1 MQVQFLMHA
10 VLHNWYDTG
19 IIKKVYQNR
28 KSVLGYVPSD
38 VNHAASN
45 GSMLHLKIVESIQSK
60 SLSRPKT
67 NVDRRNFE
75 DHKKAMYF

>member
-45 GSMLHLKIVESIQSK
+45 GSMLRLKIVESIQSK

-75 DHKKAMYF
+75 DLKRAMYF